1 MLWVLKMV
9 GIFLIDSMSIRNDI
23 WISLSDI
30 FFLQGNIEESAA
42 FCKLN
47 VPFVPDNP
55 CQGNQHMNP
64 SLKLSIQMFALL
76 CPIQK

>member
-9 GIFLIDSMSIRNDI
+9 GTFLVDSMSIRNDI

-47 VPFVPDNP
+47 VRVAATNWF
-55 CQGNQHMNP
+55 QFLAQ
-64 SLKLSIQMFALL
+64 L
-76 CPIQK
+76 CRLCLCAIVVRSRSGL

>member
-30 FFLQGNIEESAA
+30 FFLQGNIEKSAA

-47 VPFVPDNP
+47 VCVAATNWFQFLAHCVVSVFVP
-55 CQGNQHMNP
+55 
-64 SLKLSIQMFALL
+64 LLSDPDLVYDI
-76 CPIQK
+76 

>member
-1 MLWVLKMV
+1 MFWVLKMV
-9 GIFLIDSMSIRNDI
+9 VFFLIDSMSIRDDI

-47 VPFVPDNP
+47 VRVAPTHWFQFLAHCVVSVFVLLLSDPD
-55 CQGNQHMNP
+55 
-64 SLKLSIQMFALL
+64 LVYDI
-76 CPIQK
+76 